1 MPYSTG
7 RDPRGTEL
15 GWLQEPLPLASI
27 PGASAFPAPIAFSG
41 AGLWGL
47 GPGKPSPGYEARG
60 VTPGGAAT
68 PPHLDRAG
76 PQKSRHQIRARGSLC
91 TLPPSPYESTGPRS
105 SPSKGSRGGDR
116 EVETACA
123 QPCTC
128 RGGRGGAGRLVPGG
142 ASFVLPSRRPRPGL
156 AAGGGGRPRGAGAGP
171 RLTCSPLGS

>member
-1 MPYSTG
+1 MAA
-7 RDPRGTEL
+7 R
-15 GWLQEPLPLASI
+15 A
-27 PGASAFPAPIAFSG
+27 PAPRFHPWGLSLPSSNSLQRSRALG
-41 AGLWGL
+41 AGSREAL
-47 GPGKPSPGYEARG
+47 SRVYEARG

-171 RLTCSPLGS
+171 RLTCSPLGSYNLGYF